1 MHFAV
6 VWLSS
11 VLRIRAAGASE
22 LGRFEPSRKVWHA
35 LLYVYFVHIMR
46 LRVVED
52 EVVVVIGFFA
62 I

>member
-1 MHFAV
+1 M
-6 VWLSS
+6 SS